1 MADPIEGLEFAKL
14 IAAEE
19 KDNYLKVTFEDN
31 KVLVLR
37 NVNDKIEIER
47 QG

>member
-1 MADPIEGLEFAKL
+1 MVDPTEGLEFSKL
-14 IAAEE
+14 VAVEE

-37 NVNDKIEIER
+37 NINGKIEIDR
-47 QG
+47 QS